1 MRRRTEKIVG
11 GGGYQFK
18 FLLSDRLARKGFC
31 SETTVKDH
39 ELVAIWES
47 EAGAY
52 IAKKSRRIYRSIHV
66 TKLPKRS
73 VGQY

>member
-1 MRRRTEKIVG
+1 MRRRAEQIVG

-18 FLLSDRLARKGFC
+18 FLLSDRFTREAFC
-31 SETTVKDH
+31 GETTVKDH

-52 IAKKSRRIYRSIHV
+52 IAKESRRIYRSVHI
-66 TKLPKRS
+66 TKLPKES
-73 VGQY
+73 VDQY